1 MNKNISIIY
10 FDEGT
15 PADNL
20 HKICKGVKDVL
31 GKDNAVIALPKKFDL
46 LLECSTDQLL
56 QVRAMIDT
64 ALEFKIEEMEPEEP
78 IIHHYDNSTL
88 PC

>member
-1 MNKNISIIY
+1 MKKNISIIY
-10 FDEGT
+10 FDEST
-15 PADNL
+15 PKEYL
-20 HKICKGVKDVL
+20 GQLCKGVKDVL

-78 IIHHYDNSTL
+78 IIPHYDSSTL

>member
-1 MNKNISIIY
+1 MKKNISIIY
-10 FDEGT
+10 FDEDT
-15 PADNL
+15 PNEDI
-20 HKICKGVKDVL
+20 HQWCKGVKDIL

-46 LLECSTDQLL
+46 MLECSTDQLL

-64 ALEFKIEEMEPEEP
+64 ALELKIEEMESEES
-78 IIHHYDNSTL
+78 IVHYYDGSTL